1 MGGLVFAKLRAGE
14 SCFEGRVK
22 AANQTLKASL
32 SGNSNLVRKPLTQQ
46 DMAAWRDEINALAT
60 AFLDGHAE
68 VNPREYPKTCE
79 NCGLQALCRIREIED
94 GAESGDDAEGE
105 EAAGG

>member
-1 MGGLVFAKLRAGE
+1 MGGLVFAKLHAGD

-22 AANQTLKASL
+22 AAKQTLRAGL

-46 DMAAWRDEINALAT
+46 DMVAWRDEINVLAT
-60 AFLDGHAE
+60 AFLAGHAE

-79 NCGLQALCRIREIED
+79 NCGLQALCRIQEIKSS
-94 GAESGDDAEGE
+94 AQSGDDAEGE
-105 EAAGG
+105 EAAGE